1 MVTIG
6 KTKCPKCGGRIDTYR
21 QDDPLSFNGT
31 IIFKHVCSSCGYVL
45 GSNELSDKSTSNTAT
60 NNTSDKCP
68 VCSNWLFLDAETG
81 EKRCTTCGYSEAN
94 SSNLL
99 KTETN
104 SLVNEPDNK
113 PCGLMGWIC
122 PKCGAVMSPYQSFC
136 INCSRQ
142 NWEITYS
149 TNLTNNN
156 TISQH
161 EQNTQDSKFMQTI
174 NALNKGELPPISN
187 SDEGLRTHKN
197 GWT

>member
-6 KTKCPKCGGRIDTYR
+6 ENKCPKCGGRINTYR
-21 QDDPLSFNGT
+21 QDDPISFNST

-45 GSNELSDKSTSNTAT
+45 GSNELNDKSTSSTAVNTT
-60 NNTSDKCP
+60 GDKCP
-68 VCSNWLFLDAETG
+68 ICRNPLVKDELTGKVCCISCSYQEDVHNQTN
-81 EKRCTTCGYSEAN
+81 TT
-94 SSNLL
+94 
-99 KTETN
+99 TN

-113 PCGLMGWIC
+113 PGGLYGWIC

-161 EQNTQDSKFMQTI
+161 EQNTQDSKFMQII

>member
-6 KTKCPKCGGRIDTYR
+6 ENKCPKCGGRINTYR
-21 QDDPLSFNGT
+21 QDDPMSFNGT
-31 IIFKHVCSSCGYVL
+31 IIFKHVCSSCGHVL
-45 GSNELSDKSTSNTAT
+45 GSNELSDKSTGNTAT
-60 NNTSDKCP
+60 NTTSDKCP

-81 EKRCTTCGYSEAN
+81 EKCCTTCGYSEAN
-94 SSNLL
+94 SPSLL

-156 TISQH
+156 TISQQ